1 MPSGWTSTRP
11 GWRGCALSEHAI
23 HTWDVAVALDRTAT
37 VAPDAIDLLIDTL
50 ARLASRTGKP
60 GGSARRVRVSTTD
73 PERRF
78 VLDIGES
85 VTLQASESDKG
96 QPDLRL
102 PAEAFLRLVYGRL
115 DPAHTHRPST
125 PRAWISTSCEP
136 PSRGSDPPPTD
147 RRWYART
154 YAGRTR

>member
-1 MPSGWTSTRP
+1 M
-11 GWRGCALSEHAI
+11 SEHAI

-85 VTLQASESDKG
+85 VTLQASESDEG

-115 DPAHTHRPST
+115 DPAHTP
-125 PRAWISTSCEP
+125 PVDAPGVDLDELRATFQ
-136 PSRGSDPPPTD
+136 GSDPPPTD
-147 RRWYART
+147 RRWYPRT